1 MTTLLLYLFLAIG
14 FSFLCSIMEAV
25 LLTTPLSF
33 ISAKIEEGKKS
44 AKLFKKLK
52 ESVDRPLSAILSINT
67 IAHTVGAA
75 GVGAQAVKV
84 FGEIYFGV
92 ISAILTI
99 LILIFSEIL
108 PKTIGAYYWKWL
120 ALGSAKI
127 ISVMVYLTYPIVK
140 LSEGMTYLIA
150 KKGKEGASVSREEFS
165 AMVNIGEQEGIIGIA
180 ESRIIKNI
188 IKLRSIKVA
197 DVMTPRV
204 VVETADSQM
213 SVREFYMNKNY
224 LHFSR
229 IPIYKDNKENITGFV
244 YRNDVVDLVAND
256 KFNVK
261 ICEIEREILV
271 VPELQPLTILWE
283 KLLAVKAH
291 IALVVDEYGGFEGI
305 VTLEDVI
312 ETIIGLEIMDE
323 RDVEPDMQQYAK
335 KRWHER
341 KKRYS

>member
-1 MTTLLLYLFLAIG
+1 
-14 FSFLCSIMEAV
+14 MEAV

-120 ALGSAKI
+120 ALGSGKI
-127 ISVMVYLTYPIVK
+127 ITVMVYLTYPIVK
-140 LSEGMTYLIA
+140 LSEVMTYLIA
-150 KKGKEGASVSREEFS
+150 KKGKEGATVSREEFS